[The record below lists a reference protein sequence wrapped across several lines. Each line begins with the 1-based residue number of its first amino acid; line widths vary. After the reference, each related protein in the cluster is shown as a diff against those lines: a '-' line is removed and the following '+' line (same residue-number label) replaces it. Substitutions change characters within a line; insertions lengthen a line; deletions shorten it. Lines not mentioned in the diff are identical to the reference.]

1 MTTAGEPTVVRE
13 VRIDRALEVFGEI
26 GPEMIGRLSQR
37 ILALRGL
44 SSEPIVLLIDSPG
57 GDPYYA
63 DAIWNLLTG
72 PGQKGRVP
80 IIAGV
85 CVAQAASAAA
95 DLLCRCDHAVAYTHS
110 RLLIHGVRSRVEWV
124 TQEVASE
131 AETLLRGFNEDWAQR
146 LAPHVFRRLLDNY
159 GRLTTEVARLR
170 HRPKRAGR
178 RAAVALPG
186 SSIDVLA
193 FGVALCERV
202 GRSTVA
208 LLTKVMERSEFWE
221 GLATQTETIKSGAMP
236 AILRGAIGRRPHAAR
251 EGLLRQVGALQALI
265 ASRIAADRHWQLT
278 PDTMDELADDLGDL
292 LERVDYSFRDEILDV
307 LLEHAE
313 VFFHA
318 RDLAAIAALAGKE
331 SAVSPAA
338 RRAFEAAVER
348 AYTRILPMWSF
359 VILLCRELQKGENQ
373 FTPRDAFWL
382 GLIDEVQGTRLNRRR
397 PGPRAVAGGGAR
409 ADAPAGKGAPAQ
421 GRQRRR

>member
-1 MTTAGEPTVVRE
+1 MTAADEPTVVRE

-37 ILALRGL
+37 ILALRAL

-72 PGQKGRVP
+72 PGQKGRAP
-80 IIAGV
+80 IVAGV

-110 RLLIHGVRSRVEWV
+110 RLQIHGVRSRAEWI

-170 HRPKRAGR
+170 RRPARAARRAG
-178 RAAVALPG
+178 AALPG

-202 GRSTVA
+202 DRPTAA
-208 LLTKVMERSEFWE
+208 LLTTVMERSEYWE
-221 GLATQTETIKSGAMP
+221 GLAARTETIKSGAMP
-236 AILRGAIGRRPHAAR
+236 AILREAIGRRPRAAR

-265 ASRIAADRHWQLT
+265 ASRITADRRWQLT

-292 LERVDYSFRDEILDV
+292 LERVDYSFRDEIVDV
-307 LLEHAE
+307 LVEHAG

-318 RDLAAIAALAGKE
+318 RDLSAITALAGKE
-331 SAVSPAA
+331 SAATPAT
-338 RRAFEAAVER
+338 RRSFEAAVER

-373 FTPRDAFWL
+373 FTPRDAFWI
-382 GLIDEVQGTRLNRRR
+382 GLIDEVQGTRLHRRR
-397 PGPRAVAGGGAR
+397 VAPRAGAGAGAR
-409 ADAPAGKGAPAQ
+409 AAKGAAKDT
-421 GRQRRR
+421 GSRQRLL

>member
-1 MTTAGEPTVVRE
+1 MTTTGEPGVVRE

-72 PGQKGRVP
+72 PGQKGPVP
-80 IIAGV
+80 IVAGV

-95 DLLCRCDHAVAYTHS
+95 DLLCRCHHAVAYTHS

-124 TQEVASE
+124 TQEVAAE

-159 GRLTTEVARLR
+159 GRLTKEVARLR
-170 HRPKRAGR
+170 HRP
-178 RAAVALPG
+178 AVVLPG

-202 GRSTVA
+202 ERATA
-208 LLTKVMERSEFWE
+208 ELLTKVMERSEYWE
-221 GLATQTETIKSGAMP
+221 GLATQTETIKSTAMP
-236 AILRGAIGRRPHAAR
+236 AILRRAIGRRARPAR

-265 ASRIAADRHWQLT
+265 ASRIAADRRWQLT
-278 PDTMDELADDLGDL
+278 PDTMDALADDLGDL
-292 LERVDYSFRDEILDV
+292 LERVDYTFRDEILDV

-313 VFFHA
+313 VFFHP

-331 SAVSPAA
+331 SAAPPAA

-382 GLIDEVQGTRLNRRR
+382 GLIDEVQGTRLGRRR
-397 PGPRAVAGGGAR
+397 AATRA
-409 ADAPAGKGAPAQ
+409 PKGAA
-421 GRQRRR
+421 RRRAPQPRRA